1 MDIKEN
7 KHGLKGNS
15 KNGKKYTCYKVSYHL
30 LSKISIP
37 WGPLYNNQLPL
48 ASPSRNSPRYT
59 CTQVVVVQLL
69 SHIWLFGTPWTAARQ
84 APLSSTVFWSLLRFM
99 STESVMLSN
108 RLILCHALLLCLVFP
123 SIKVF
128 SSGPAFGI
136 RWPEYWSFS
145 FSISPSNEYS
155 RLISFRIDWFDL
167 LAVQGTLTSLLQHH
181 KWKHQFSL
189 RYVQLLHPYMT
200 TEKTTAL
207 TIWTSVSKLMSR
219 LCLCKY
225 GALGIFF
232 LTKWEP
238 IYFQWLCVLSKW
250 A

>member
-108 RLILCHALLLCLVFP
+108 HLILRLPAYTP
-123 SIKVF
+123 IENKWIKVF
-128 SSGPAFGI
+128 PNRINRVSNLSKNCQELTVSSSAFPFI
-136 RWPEYWSFS
+136 LFKIFHVDHFLSLY
-145 FSISPSNEYS
+145 
-155 RLISFRIDWFDL
+155 LICYNI
-167 LAVQGTLTSLLQHH
+167 A
-181 KWKHQFSL
+181 
-189 RYVQLLHPYMT
+189 
-200 TEKTTAL
+200 
-207 TIWTSVSKLMSR
+207 SVF
-219 LCLCKY
+219 CLCIL
-225 GALGIFF
+225 ALRHVG
-232 LTKWEP
+232 
-238 IYFQWLCVLSKW
+238 S
-250 A
+250 